1 MKNLIILT
9 LALFMTFVSQAAI
22 NQKVVSQV
30 PESQAQAVI
39 DAHRSQG
46 YVPAFIDGFQHSTQ
60 VANNPGSKQTYFN
73 FVFKKVNHVSIFQV
87 VLASSIITYPS
98 GEQLDFLES
107 YLNSQGERR
116 FAMVIKKPRN
126 FPKFDTYHGPSANF
140 QAEFNAQKD
149 AGYHLKNR
157 SVVTYNGTK
166 YTTAL
171 FERQNVGSWISKPNQ
186 TEAQAT
192 TLMLNN
198 RNAGRTL
205 VHMDVISG
213 STTRYNV
220 IFHQKPTNAGWYA
233 STNLTRSQLNT
244 AIANAENTG
253 YRTTIIC
260 GYDVPGLVNG
270 NEVMKIRYAA
280 TFVKPDRP
288 AQNLPIRQ

>member
-1 MKNLIILT
+1 
-9 LALFMTFVSQAAI
+9 MTFVSQAAI

-30 PESQAQAVI
+30 PESQAQGVI

-60 VANNPGSKQTYFN
+60 VANNRGSKQTYFN
-73 FVFKKVNHVSIFQV
+73 FVFKKVNHVGIFQV

-116 FAMVIKKPRN
+116 FAMVIKNPPRS
-126 FPKFDTYHGPSANF
+126 FPKFDTYHGPAANF

-157 SVVTYNGTK
+157 SIVTYNGTK

-171 FERQNVGSWISKPNQ
+171 FERQNVGSWLSKPNQ
-186 TEAQAT
+186 TEEQAT
-192 TLMLNN
+192 TRMLNN

-213 STTRYNV
+213 SPTRYNL

-244 AIANAENTG
+244 AIANAENAG

-288 AQNLPIRQ
+288 SQNLPIRQ

>member
-1 MKNLIILT
+1 
-9 LALFMTFVSQAAI
+9 
-22 NQKVVSQV
+22 
-30 PESQAQAVI
+30 
-39 DAHRSQG
+39 
-46 YVPAFIDGFQHSTQ
+46 
-60 VANNPGSKQTYFN
+60 
-73 FVFKKVNHVSIFQV
+73 
-87 VLASSIITYPS
+87 
-98 GEQLDFLES
+98 
-107 YLNSQGERR
+107 
-116 FAMVIKKPRN
+116 MVIKNPPKN
-126 FPKFDTYHGPSANF
+126 FPKFDTYHGPAANF

-213 STTRYNV
+213 SPTRYNL
-220 IFHQKPTNAGWYA
+220 IFHQKPTRSGWYA
-233 STNLTRSQLNT
+233 STNLTRSQLNA
-244 AIANAENTG
+244 AIANAENSG

-260 GYDVPGLVNG
+260 GYDVPGLING

-280 TFVKPDRP
+280 TFVKRNPGP
-288 AQNLPIRQ
+288 HELPIRQ